1 MLMLNKEEL
10 NALVGK
16 TVYCYSL
23 DTMKTGSG
31 SRLEINPKI
40 VLKQLKVMSVRD
52 ADPSIYRPYQSAWI
66 GYYLDRYAY
75 ERDVRIDNIGNPS
88 AFDSE
93 WFSFERNDEQAKAV
107 LMAYET
113 ERFAEEYGNLMA
125 QISYLKAEHDSTIF
139 SIQNSPIDD
148 SMCKEEPENARDD
161 VEL

>member
-1 MLMLNKEEL
+1 MLNKEEL

-16 TVYCYSL
+16 TVYYYNFGATL
-23 DTMKTGSG
+23 TGSDG
-31 SRLEINPKI
+31 ELNINPKVVVEQQKI
-40 VLKQLKVMSVRD
+40 MSVHD
-52 ADPSIYRPYQSAWI
+52 VDPSVYKSYQYAWI
-66 GYYLDRYAY
+66 GDNH
-75 ERDVRIDNIGNPS
+75 VRIDNIGNPS

-107 LMAYET
+107 LIAYET
-113 ERFAEEYGNLMA
+113 ERFAEEYGNLMV
-125 QISYLKAEHDSTIF
+125 QISRLKAEHDSTIF